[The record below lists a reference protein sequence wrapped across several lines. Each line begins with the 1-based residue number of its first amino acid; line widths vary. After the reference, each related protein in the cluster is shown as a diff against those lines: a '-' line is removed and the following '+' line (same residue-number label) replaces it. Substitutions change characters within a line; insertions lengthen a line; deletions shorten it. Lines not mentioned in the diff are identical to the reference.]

1 MFCRCALLNFAFCK
15 EIGAFFKGQIE
26 FILRICMY
34 PEVTPGHGLKPNK
47 MENLLTRITLNPDI
61 NHGKPGIRNTRYM
74 VEAILEYLAGGDAV
88 EDILAEFPDLERED
102 ILACLAYASASMKFK
117 DIEVPA
123 A

>member
-1 MFCRCALLNFAFCK
+1 M
-15 EIGAFFKGQIE
+15 
-26 FILRICMY
+26 
-34 PEVTPGHGLKPNK
+34 

-74 VEAILEYLAGGDAV
+74 VEAILEYLAGGDAI
-88 EDILAEFPDLERED
+88 EDILEEFPDLQRED
-102 ILACLAYASASMKFK
+102 ILACFAYASASMKFK